1 VSSGNDQ
8 KIEGFRGPA
17 IALFHTMKM
26 KDIAETAEDTLPDS
40 PEVTCR
46 GPKLA
51 DAIAY
56 LVVPVK

>member
-1 VSSGNDQ
+1 
-8 KIEGFRGPA
+8 
-17 IALFHTMKM
+17 MKM